1 MLQKNLEENIY
12 SKKNFNMDLL
22 KDNIP
27 KLVRKLA
34 VPAMIGT
41 LFQTLYNVVDTFF
54 AGKISPEALSALS
67 KSFPI
72 YFIIIATS
80 IGVTVAGTSLIGN
93 SIGEKDNKKT
103 LNYFSHIIYYGIL
116 ISIFIT
122 FLGLYLSE
130 RVFFLM
136 GSTEEVVSL
145 GLEYTNIIYSG
156 SFLFIL
162 VVSLNSLLHAEGDT
176 KTYRNV
182 LVLSFLLNI
191 ILNPILIFGFLFIP
205 AFGVKGIAI
214 ATIIS
219 QLVSFLVILFK
230 VLKNERVR
238 KITSE
243 YLVPKFLFFKNIF
256 FQSMPISVS
265 ICGYALAAAIIF
277 TYVGQSGE
285 YAVAGYGVGTRIEQV
300 VLLPILGINTAII
313 SIIAQNYGANNLVR
327 IKETYFTAIKYAFI
341 IMITAGTLVFLSAS
355 VITSFFSSDPEVIEY
370 GKRYLKIS
378 AFVLP
383 AYPVFFL
390 SNGFFM
396 ALKKS
401 ENAMISN
408 FFRNVLNPIAVFYF
422 AKYIN
427 ASFETFFWLWVGIN
441 WFFSISYFFIIIY
454 YFKLKLNKSSTV
466 VHP

>member
-1 MLQKNLEENIY
+1 MN
-12 SKKNFNMDLL
+12 LL
-22 KDNIP
+22 KDNVP

-34 VPAMIGT
+34 VPAMVGT
-41 LFQTLYNVVDTFF
+41 LFQTLYNIVDTFF

-93 SIGEKDNKKT
+93 SIGEKNNKKT
-103 LNYFSHIIYYGIL
+103 LYYFSHIVYYGIL
-116 ISIFIT
+116 VSIFIT
-122 FLGLYLSE
+122 FLGLYFAE
-130 RVFFLM
+130 NVFFLM
-136 GSTEEVVSL
+136 GSTDEVVSL
-145 GLEYTNIIYSG
+145 GLDYTNIIYSG
-156 SFLFIL
+156 SILFIL

-182 LVLSFLLNI
+182 LILSFLLNI
-191 ILNPILIFGFLFIP
+191 LLNPIFIFGFLFIP
-205 AFGVKGIAI
+205 AFGVKGIGI

-219 QLVSFLVILFK
+219 QFVSFTIILFK
-230 VLKNERVR
+230 VLKNPRVL
-238 KITSE
+238 KITNE
-243 YLVPKFLFFKNIF
+243 FLLPNFIYFKNIF
-256 FQSMPISVS
+256 FQSMPITIS

-313 SIIAQNYGANNLVR
+313 SIIAQNYGAKNFDR
-327 IKETYFTAIKYAFI
+327 IKQSYFTAIQYAFI
-341 IMITAGTLVFLSAS
+341 IMVTSGIIVFISAGF
-355 VITSFFSSDPEVIEY
+355 ITSIFSSDPEVIEY

-408 FFRNVLNPIAVFYF
+408 FFRNVLNPIVVFYI
-422 AKYIN
+422 AKYID
-427 ASFETFFWLWVGIN
+427 ASFETFFWIWVGIN
-441 WFFSISYFFIIIY
+441 WFFSISYFFVVIY
-454 YFKLKLNKSSTV
+454 YFKAKLNKSSAV
-466 VHP
+466 VYP

>member
-1 MLQKNLEENIY
+1 
-12 SKKNFNMDLL
+12 MDLL

-34 VPAMIGT
+34 VPAMVGT
-41 LFQTLYNVVDTFF
+41 LFQTLYNVVDTYF

-93 SIGEKDNKKT
+93 SIGAKDNKKT
-103 LNYFSHIIYYGIL
+103 LNYFSHIVYYGIL
-116 ISIFIT
+116 ISIIIT
-122 FLGLYLSE
+122 FLGLYYSKK
-130 RVFFLM
+130 VFIMM
-136 GSTEEVVSL
+136 GSTQEVVSL
-145 GLEYTNIIYSG
+145 GLEYTDIIYSG
-156 SFLFIL
+156 SILFIL

-205 AFGVKGIAI
+205 AFGVKGIGI

-219 QLVSFLVILFK
+219 QFVSFIIIL
-230 VLKNERVR
+230 LKILNNERVR
-238 KITSE
+238 NITKE
-243 YLVPKFLFFKNIF
+243 YLLPKFLFFKNIF
-256 FQSMPISVS
+256 FQSMPITVS

-313 SIIAQNYGANNLVR
+313 SIIAQNYGANNIYR
-327 IKETYFTAIKYAFI
+327 IKETYFTAIKYAFL
-341 IMITAGTLVFLSAS
+341 IMITAGALVFLSAS

-390 SNGFFM
+390 SNGCFM

-408 FFRNVLNPIAVFYF
+408 FFRNVLNPIVVFYI
-422 AKYIN
+422 AKHIG
-427 ASFETFFWLWVGIN
+427 ASFETFFWIWVGIN
-441 WFFSISYFFIIIY
+441 WFFSITYFFVIIY
-454 YFKLKLNKSSTV
+454 YFKAKLNKSSAV

>member
-1 MLQKNLEENIY
+1 
-12 SKKNFNMDLL
+12 MDLL

-122 FLGLYLSE
+122 FLGLYFSE
-130 RVFFLM
+130 QVFFLM
-136 GSTEEVVSL
+136 GSTEEVASL
-145 GLEYTNIIYSG
+145 GLEYTNIIYAG

-182 LVLSFLLNI
+182 LVLSFLLNV

-205 AFGVKGIAI
+205 AFGVKGIGI

-219 QLVSFLVILFK
+219 QLVSFLIILFK

-238 KITSE
+238 NITNE

-313 SIIAQNYGANNLVR
+313 SIIAQNYGANNLIR

-408 FFRNVLNPIAVFYF
+408 FFRNVLNPIAVFYI

>member
-1 MLQKNLEENIY
+1 
-12 SKKNFNMDLL
+12 MDLL

-34 VPAMIGT
+34 VPAMVGT

-93 SIGEKDNKKT
+93 SIGEKNNKKT
-103 LNYFSHIIYYGIL
+103 LNYCSHIIYYGIL

-122 FLGLYLSE
+122 FLGLYFSE
-130 RVFFLM
+130 DVFFLM
-136 GSTEEVVSL
+136 GSTEEVTSL

-176 KTYRNV
+176 KTYRNI

-205 AFGVKGIAI
+205 AFGVKGIGI

-219 QLVSFLVILFK
+219 QLLSFLIILIKF
-230 VLKNERVR
+230 LKNDRVR
-238 KITSE
+238 NITSE
-243 YLVPKFLFFKNIF
+243 HLTPKFLYFKNIF
-256 FQSMPISVS
+256 FQSMPISIS

-277 TYVGQSGE
+277 TYVGHSGE

-313 SIIAQNYGANNLVR
+313 SIIAQNYGANNLER
-327 IKETYFTAIKYAFI
+327 IKETYFTAIKYAFL
-341 IMITAGTLVFLSAS
+341 IMITAGILVFLSAS
-355 VITSFFSSDPEVIEY
+355 LITSFFSNDPEVIEY

-408 FFRNVLNPIAVFYF
+408 FFRNVLNPIAVFYI
-422 AKYIN
+422 AKSVN

-454 YFKLKLNKSSTV
+454 YLKIKLNKSGAV

>member
-1 MLQKNLEENIY
+1 
-12 SKKNFNMDLL
+12 MDLL

-34 VPAMIGT
+34 VPAMVGT
-41 LFQTLYNVVDTFF
+41 LFQTLFNVVDTFF
-54 AGKISPEALSALS
+54 AGKISPEALSALT

-93 SIGEKDNKKT
+93 SIGEKNDKKT

-122 FLGLYLSE
+122 FLGFYFAE
-130 RVFFLM
+130 KVFFLM
-136 GSTEEVVSL
+136 GSTEEVVYL

-156 SFLFIL
+156 AILFIL

-182 LVLSFLLNI
+182 LILSFLLNI
-191 ILNPILIFGFLFIP
+191 VLNPILIFGFLFIP
-205 AFGVKGIAI
+205 AFGVKGIGI

-219 QLVSFLVILFK
+219 QFVSFLIILIK
-230 VLKNERVR
+230 VLKNPRVL
-238 KITSE
+238 KITNE
-243 YLVPKFLFFKNIF
+243 ILIPKFLYFKNIF
-256 FQSMPISVS
+256 FQSMPITVS

-313 SIIAQNYGANNLVR
+313 SIIAQNYGANKLLR

-341 IMITAGTLVFLSAS
+341 IMVTAGVLVFLSAS
-355 VITSFFSSDPEVIEY
+355 VITSFFSNDPEVIEY

-408 FFRNVLNPIAVFYF
+408 FFRNVLNPIVVFYIS
-422 AKYIN
+422 KHIN
-427 ASFETFFWLWVGIN
+427 ASFETFFWIWVGIN
-441 WFFSISYFFIIIY
+441 WFFSISYFFVVIY
-454 YFKLKLNKSSTV
+454 YFKVRLNKSSAV

>member
-1 MLQKNLEENIY
+1 
-12 SKKNFNMDLL
+12 MDLL

-27 KLVRKLA
+27 KLVRKMA
-34 VPAMIGT
+34 VPAMVGT

-93 SIGEKDNKKT
+93 SIGERDNKKT

-122 FLGLYLSE
+122 FLGLYFSE
-130 RVFFLM
+130 KVFFLM
-136 GSTEEVVSL
+136 GSTEEVALL
-145 GLEYTNIIYSG
+145 GLEYTNIIYLG
-156 SFLFIL
+156 SILFIL

-191 ILNPILIFGFLFIP
+191 LLNPILIFGFLFIP
-205 AFGVKGIAI
+205 AFGVKGIGI

-219 QLVSFLVILFK
+219 QFVSFVVILFK
-230 VLKNERVR
+230 VFKNERVR
-238 KITSE
+238 NITNE
-243 YLVPKFLFFKNIF
+243 HLFPKFLFFKNIF
-256 FQSMPISVS
+256 FQSMPITIS

-313 SIIAQNYGANNLVR
+313 SIIAQNYGANNLYR

-355 VITSFFSSDPEVIEY
+355 VITSFFSNDPEVIEY

-401 ENAMISN
+401 EYAMFSN
-408 FFRNVLNPIAVFYF
+408 FFRNVLNPIVVFYI
-422 AKYIN
+422 AQYIN
-427 ASFETFFWLWVGIN
+427 ASFETFFWIWVGIN
-441 WFFSISYFFIIIY
+441 WFFSISYFFVIIY
-454 YFKLKLNKSSTV
+454 YFKVKLNKSSAV

>member
-1 MLQKNLEENIY
+1 MN
-12 SKKNFNMDLL
+12 LL
-22 KDNIP
+22 KDNVP

-34 VPAMIGT
+34 VPAMVGT
-41 LFQTLYNVVDTFF
+41 LFQTLYNIVDTFF

-93 SIGEKDNKKT
+93 SIGEKNNKKT
-103 LNYFSHIIYYGIL
+103 LYYFSHIVYYGIL
-116 ISIFIT
+116 VSIFIT
-122 FLGLYLSE
+122 FLGLNFAE
-130 RVFFLM
+130 NVFFLM
-136 GSTEEVVSL
+136 GSTDEVVSL
-145 GLEYTNIIYSG
+145 GLDYTNIIYSG
-156 SFLFIL
+156 SILFIL

-182 LVLSFLLNI
+182 LILSFLLNI
-191 ILNPILIFGFLFIP
+191 LLNPIFIFGFLFIP
-205 AFGVKGIAI
+205 AFGVKGIGI

-219 QLVSFLVILFK
+219 QFVSFIIILFN
-230 VLKNERVR
+230 VLKNPRVL
-238 KITSE
+238 KITNE
-243 YLVPKFLFFKNIF
+243 FLLPKFIYFKNIF
-256 FQSMPISVS
+256 FQSMPITIS

-313 SIIAQNYGANNLVR
+313 SIIAQNYGAKNFDR
-327 IKETYFTAIKYAFI
+327 IKQCYFTAIQYAFI
-341 IMITAGTLVFLSAS
+341 IMLTSGIIVFISAGF
-355 VITSFFSSDPEVIEY
+355 ITSIFSSDPEVIEY

-408 FFRNVLNPIAVFYF
+408 FFRNVLNPIVVFYI
-422 AKYIN
+422 AKHID
-427 ASFETFFWLWVGIN
+427 ASFETFFWIWVGIN
-441 WFFSISYFFIIIY
+441 WFFSISYFFVVIY
-454 YFKLKLNKSSTV
+454 YFKAKLNKSSAV

>member
-1 MLQKNLEENIY
+1 MN
-12 SKKNFNMDLL
+12 LL
-22 KDNIP
+22 KDNVP

-41 LFQTLYNVVDTFF
+41 LFQTLYNIVDTFF

-93 SIGEKDNKKT
+93 SIGENNNKKI

-116 ISIFIT
+116 VSIFIT
-122 FLGLYLSE
+122 FLGLYFAE
-130 RVFFLM
+130 KVFFSM
-136 GSTEEVVSL
+136 GSTEEVVTL

-156 SFLFIL
+156 SILFIL

-182 LVLSFLLNI
+182 LILSFLLNI
-191 ILNPILIFGFLFIP
+191 LLNPIFIFGFLFIP
-205 AFGVKGIAI
+205 AFGVKGIGI

-219 QLVSFLVILFK
+219 QFFSFIIILLK
-230 VLKNERVR
+230 VLKNPRIL
-238 KITSE
+238 KITNE
-243 YLVPKFLFFKNIF
+243 FLTPKFLYFKNIF
-256 FQSMPISVS
+256 FQSMPITIS

-313 SIIAQNYGANNLVR
+313 SIIAQNYGAKNFDR
-327 IKETYFTAIKYAFI
+327 IKQTYLTAIKYAFI
-341 IMITAGTLVFLSAS
+341 IMITSGIIVFISAGF
-355 VITSFFSSDPEVIEY
+355 ITSIFSSDPEVIEY

-408 FFRNVLNPIAVFYF
+408 FFRNVLNPIVVFHI
-422 AKYIN
+422 AKYID
-427 ASFETFFWLWVGIN
+427 ASFETFFWIWVGIN
-441 WFFSISYFFIIIY
+441 WFFSISYFLVVIY
-454 YFKLKLNKSSTV
+454 YFKVKLNKFSTV
-466 VHP
+466 IHP